1 MPSFCWKCGKQLA
14 RTTAGKA
21 AGTIVFDT
29 RNYHGVEITMHKDC
43 AKDFDKEEV
52 NDKWDWGKGP
62 NSFKAFDD

>member
-14 RTTAGKA
+14 IVKGKTVSVA
-21 AGTIVFDT
+21 RD
-29 RNYHGVEITMHKDC
+29 YHGAKITMHKTC
-43 AKDFDKEEV
+43 AETFDKEEA